1 MRALDLLAPRS
12 VVALLATALAGLT
25 FAGATASAGVPQ
37 PDVPPRIQVE
47 DGHKPYL
54 LAHATGVQI
63 YTCSP
68 TADGPKWRLL
78 APRATLYGDNGQ
90 LIGTHFGGPAWQA
103 RDGSLVKAQRV
114 DGVTVDPDAI
124 PWLLLKATAHSPGPD
139 GERFAATTFIQ
150 RISTTGGL
158 EPAAADCNDA
168 TVGSERE
175 IPYTA
180 DYRFWKA
187 TGD

>member
-1 MRALDLLAPRS
+1 MALPRIASRATL
-12 VVALLATALAGLT
+12 ALLAASFAILAV
-25 FAGATASAGVPQ
+25 AGATVSASVPT
-37 PDVPPRIQVE
+37 PDVPSRIQVE

-54 LAHATGVQI
+54 LAHAEGVQI
-63 YTCSP
+63 YTCAP

-90 LIGTHFGGPAWQA
+90 LVGTHFGGPTWQA
-103 RDGSLVKAQRV
+103 RDGSSVKAQRV
-114 DGVTVDPDAI
+114 DGVTVDPTAI
-124 PWLLLKATAHSPGPD
+124 PWLLLKATTQSAGPD
-139 GERFAATTFIQ
+139 GDRLTATTFIQ
-150 RISTTGGL
+150 RINTTGGL
-158 EPAAADCNDA
+158 EPAAADCADA
-168 TVGSERE
+168 TLGSERE

>member
-1 MRALDLLAPRS
+1 MALHHIAPRTAL
-12 VVALLATALAGLT
+12 ALLAVSFAILT
-25 FAGATASAGVPQ
+25 LAGATASASVPP
-37 PDVPPRIQVE
+37 PDVPSRIQVE

-90 LIGTHFGGPAWQA
+90 LIGTHSGGPTWQA
-103 RDGSLVKAQRV
+103 RDGSFVKAQRV
-114 DGVTVDPDAI
+114 DGVTVEPDAVQ
-124 PWLLLKATAHSPGPD
+124 WLLLRATSQSAGPD
-139 GERFAATTFIQ
+139 GDRLAGTTFIQ
-150 RISTTGGL
+150 RIATNGGL
-158 EPAAADCNDA
+158 EPAAGECAA
-168 TVGSERE
+168 ETIGSEQE

-180 DYRFWKA
+180 DYVFWKA
-187 TGD
+187 SGD

>member
-1 MRALDLLAPRS
+1 MSLHQLAPR
-12 VVALLATALAGLT
+12 TALALFAMALAVLT
-25 FAGATASAGVPQ
+25 VAGASASAAVPP
-37 PDVPPRIQVE
+37 PDVPSRIQVE

-63 YTCSP
+63 YTCSS

-90 LIGTHFGGPAWQA
+90 LIGTHFGGPTWEA
-103 RDGSLVKAQRV
+103 RDGSFVKAQRV

-124 PWLLLKATAHSPGPD
+124 PWLLLKATPQSVALD
-139 GERFAATTFIQ
+139 GDRLAGTTFIQ
-150 RISTTGGL
+150 RIATTGGL
-158 EPAAADCNDA
+158 EPAAGECTAE
-168 TVGSERE
+168 TIGSQQE

-180 DYRFWKA
+180 DYVFWKA
-187 TGD
+187 TAA